1 MNKIKR
7 LPDSYQKAEGSQ
19 NWKLMQLNSEAV
31 EEIRQAAAMVF
42 DMVDINKASGRTL
55 DLYGEMVGQK
65 RGLLDDKQYRYMIFT
80 RIGRNIVTSDYESL
94 MNTIIAMFDCEAG
107 DVSLDDIEVTETETP
122 CVLKLTKFP
131 IQVLI
136 DAGFSSRQAVA
147 MIETLLPI
155 CVTLAADNFEGTFE
169 FTNIADEY
177 DKKAGFADEAG
188 TIGGYLGLLLGE
200 DDTIPVLPI

>member
-55 DLYGEMVGQK
+55 DFYGEMVGQK

>member
-94 MNTIIAMFDCEAG
+94 MNTIITMFDCEAG